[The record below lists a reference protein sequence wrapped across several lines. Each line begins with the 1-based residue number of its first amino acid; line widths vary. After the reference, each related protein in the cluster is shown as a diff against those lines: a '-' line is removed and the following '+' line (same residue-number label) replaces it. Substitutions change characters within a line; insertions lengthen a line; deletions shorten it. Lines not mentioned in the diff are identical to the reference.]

1 MRQFCSKPHKGGV
14 QRTLQKKKHPS
25 LNLSGQGKGEEGIE
39 YKVFTGNH

>member
-14 QRTLQKKKHPS
+14 QRALQKKYPS

-39 YKVFTGNH
+39 YKVFTGDH